1 MKRRQQPPAGK
12 ECMSPDGTDLPHI
25 VCGQCGLAK
34 ARSEFRRR
42 FTGQKARIHQC
53 HSCHAA
59 SERLRRRAKRSR
71 EHRRDVNR
79 DLARLK
85 QAKSARQ
92 VALVCESMI
101 RGFGGPEGF
110 AKAWTACLR
119 RDLDRG
125 GFAALR
131 HLEATI
137 RLVQH
142 CEGEQS
148 PTWEM
153 TLGKAERAKSSAGHC
168 I

>member
-1 MKRRQQPPAGK
+1 MKPCQATPAGK
-12 ECMSPDGTDLPHI
+12 RCIGPDGTASLLL
-25 VCGQCGLAK
+25 VCGQCGVSKLPE
-34 ARSEFRRR
+34 EFRRR
-42 FTGQKARIHQC
+42 FTGREARLRQC
-53 HSCHAA
+53 RACHAE
-59 SERLRRRAKRSR
+59 SERLRRRAKQSR
-71 EHRRDVNR
+71 ARRQEVNR

-119 RDLDRG
+119 RDLSRG

-137 RLVQH
+137 RLIQH
-142 CEGEQS
+142 CEANRPDYRSMSDEELLALAS
-148 PTWEM
+148 
-153 TLGKAERAKSSAGHC
+153 RS